1 MKALKKISINGIT
14 NVIREIWGQTVDGGL
29 HYPSTTLPTKIGN
42 NSILVSEAQGLSVAH
57 RDFVIAG
64 GTNVDLKT
72 RAVAGSTE
80 YRVKNTQSN
89 RFYLYAGVDG
99 RLAVNEQSAKDKT
112 VAITSIKFANGNDI
126 IPYYGADENDN
137 DIIITTSEPLSEDT
151 NLTKVRVYGKWGSSD
166 ILSVGQGNKSNVG
179 KVFQVGQGLV
189 SDDVQTAQVGIRLFN
204 KAKNSIMVGT
214 DSINAKDYCALFGR
228 GHTTEN
234 SPIGTTFT
242 GLWSKSDSNILFGV
256 GNGTSDSARSNAFAV
271 TNDGDLILKGKDGKD
286 YKLYVDNTGSLQVE
300 EIV

>member
-1 MKALKKISINGIT
+1 MKALKKISINGIA

-29 HYPSTTLPTKIGN
+29 HYPSTTLPTKVGN
-42 NSILVSEAQGLSVAH
+42 NSLLVSEAQGLSVAH

-64 GTNVDLKT
+64 GTNITLKT
-72 RAVAGSTE
+72 STVAGSTE
-80 YRVKNTQSN
+80 YIVKNTQQN
-89 RFYLYAGVDG
+89 RFYLYAGLSG

-151 NLTKVRVYGKWGSSD
+151 NLTRVRVYGAWQSSD
-166 ILSVGQGNKSNVG
+166 ILSIGQGNKSSVG

-189 SDDVQTAQVGIRLFN
+189 SDDVQVAQVGIRLFN

-234 SPIGTTFT
+234 SPIGTTLT
-242 GLWSKSDSNILFGV
+242 GTWTKADSETLLAV
-256 GNGTSDSARSNAFAV
+256 GNGTGDNERSNAFAV
-271 TNDGDLILKGKDGKD
+271 TKTGELVLTGKNGKD
-286 YKLYVDNTGSLQVE
+286 YKLYIDSTGSIALD